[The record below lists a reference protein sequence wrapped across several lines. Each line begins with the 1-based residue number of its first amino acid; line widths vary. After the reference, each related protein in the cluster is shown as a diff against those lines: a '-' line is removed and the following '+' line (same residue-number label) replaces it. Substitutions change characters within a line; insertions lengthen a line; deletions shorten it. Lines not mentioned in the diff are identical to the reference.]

1 MRPRLGIMVTAIALF
16 LNPVGV
22 DLAFAIS
29 PIQGAGAT
37 SDERASRVVREFGQQ
52 LHFERRDGHVEG
64 SVGYVARGRE
74 YSVFLTG
81 TEVVLALNANDRRVR
96 DTELGPSAELRATGP
111 KTLATVLRVK
121 FLGGNPAPHL
131 VGIEI
136 LPSRSNYFIG
146 NDPAAWRTNVTH
158 YGKVRVGAV
167 YPGIDLMFY
176 GRGRQLEYDFI
187 VAPRADPDQI
197 RLALEGPEQVT
208 IKENGDLA
216 LTLPGGEWTLHAP
229 IAYQDSEA
237 GRERVQARFVIAA
250 IGQVRLALGHYDS
263 ARPLVI
269 DPVLSYSTYL
279 GGGGAG
285 YVDKSDWGNGI
296 AVDGL
301 GNTYVAGYASAKD
314 FPTTA
319 GAFDQGGGYAG
330 FVAKFDPS
338 GALVYSSFL
347 GGGGYMTEALAIAVD
362 SEGHAYVTGQTQR
375 EDFPTTVGAFQA
387 LCAEGTSWG
396 CADAFVT
403 KINPD
408 GASLAYSTYLG
419 GPGSTASG
427 DFGYDWG
434 NGIVIDSEGNA
445 YVAGLTRSYTFPVTA
460 GAFQSTHAGG
470 WADVFVA
477 KLNATGSALVYATYL
492 GGTGGSLH
500 GDEAYAIAVD
510 GEGSAYVTGLT
521 TSLDF
526 PTTAGAFR
534 PANSGYTNGF
544 ISKLSADGS
553 SLEYSTY
560 LGGPGSGRIYG
571 GRGIVVDAAGN
582 AYVTGTADNGFPTT
596 PGTFQPQCSTAPALC
611 SDAFVLKLNPAGSEL
626 VWSTYLGG
634 SGGEEGRGITLDTR
648 GNVYVA
654 GLTTSANFPLRDAIQ
669 GTYAGA
675 GSSTWGDGFVATLS
689 ADASR
694 LVFSTYL
701 GGSGDDAGYAI
712 AVDAAGNAYVT
723 GGTSSTDF
731 PTVNPVQAG
740 KSGTFDAF
748 VAKLIAP
755 ANVGLYQAGQ
765 WRLDRNGNG
774 VWDGCA
780 TDRCIEIGMAG
791 DIPLVGSWNGSATG
805 KVGVFR
811 PSDGVFYLD
820 YNGNDVWDGCAVD
833 RCLSIGMDGDIPL
846 VGDWNGD
853 GVAKVAAFRPSDGV
867 FYLDYNGNGQWDGC
881 GVDRCLQIGMLNDV
895 PLVGDWDGTGASKVG
910 TFRPSDGVFYLD
922 YNGNGQWD
930 GCGTD
935 RCLAIGLNGDIPLVG
950 DWDGTGSAKV
960 GAFRPSD
967 GVFYLDHNGNGQWD
981 GCTIDRCLQIGMN
994 GDTPLVGDWTS
1005 SGPARVG
1012 VYRPNTGTV
1021 YLDYNG
1027 NGIWDGCET
1036 DRCIA
1041 MGGSASDTAV
1051 LGKW

>member
-1 MRPRLGIMVTAIALF
+1 MNYALGVIATTLAVFFALLHPGLAPAITPSERGGAGSGHGGSRLVQAYGQQALPFEPAGGSEGKAYLARGGGYTLF
-16 LNPVGV
+16 LGPAEISLV
-22 DLAFAIS
+22 FAGSSQARHEPTGLS
-29 PIQGAGAT
+29 PTASPAT
-37 SDERASRVVREFGQQ
+37 TEEVREQS
-52 LHFERRDGHVEG
+52 LRIR
-64 SVGYVARGRE
+64 
-74 YSVFLTG
+74 L
-81 TEVVLALNANDRRVR
+81 LN
-96 DTELGPSAELRATGP
+96 
-111 KTLATVLRVK
+111 
-121 FLGGNPAPHL
+121 GNPEARPDGL
-131 VGIEI
+131 DK

-146 NDPAAWRTNVTH
+146 KDPNQWRMNVPH
-158 YGKVRVGAV
+158 YAKVRLTAV
-167 YPGIDLMFY
+167 YPGVDVLFY
-176 GRGRQLEYDFI
+176 GKGKQLEHDFL
-187 VAPRADPDQI
+187 VAPGADPRQI
-197 RLALEGPEQVT
+197 RLVFEGAEHVAL
-208 IKENGDLA
+208 KENGDLA
-216 LTLPGGEWTLHAP
+216 LTLPGGEMTLHAP
-229 IAYQDSEA
+229 ITYQDSEA
-237 GRERVQARFVIAA
+237 GRERVRARFLLADN
-250 IGQVRLALGHYDS
+250 GQVGFEVGPYDT
-263 ARPLVI
+263 ARPLII

-296 AVDGL
+296 AVDGA
-301 GNTYVAGYASAKD
+301 GNAYVAGLAYPGD
-314 FPTTA
+314 FPTTS
-319 GAFDQGGGYAG
+319 GAFDRSGGYAG
-330 FVAKFDPS
+330 FVAKFDRD
-338 GALVYSSFL
+338 GALVYSTFL
-347 GGGGYMTEALAIAVD
+347 GGGGYVTEALAIAVD
-362 SEGHAYVTGQTQR
+362 GEGHAYVTGQTQR
-375 EDFPTTVGAFQA
+375 EDFPTTVGAFQT

-434 NGIVIDSEGNA
+434 NGIVIDGEGNA

-460 GAFQSTHAGG
+460 GAFQTTHAGG

-510 GEGSAYVTGLT
+510 GQGSAYVTGLT

-534 PANSGYTNGF
+534 PVNSGYTNGF
-544 ISKLSADGS
+544 ISKLIADGS
-553 SLEYSTY
+553 SLGYSTY

-571 GRGIVVDAAGN
+571 GRGIVVDSAGN

-611 SDAFVLKLNPAGSEL
+611 SDAFVLKLNPAGSGL

-675 GSSTWGDGFVATLS
+675 GSSTWGDGFVAKLS
-689 ADASR
+689 PDASR
-694 LVFSTYL
+694 LVYSTYL
-701 GGSGDDAGYAI
+701 GGSSDDAGYGI
-712 AVDAAGNAYVT
+712 AVDAAGNAHVT

-740 KSGTFDAF
+740 KGGTFDAF

-765 WRLDRNGNG
+765 WRLDQNGNG
-774 VWDGCA
+774 AWDGCA

-791 DIPLVGSWNGSATG
+791 DIPLAGNWNGSAVS

-811 PSDGVFYLD
+811 PSDGAFYLD
-820 YNGNDVWDGCAVD
+820 YNGNGVWDGCAVD

-853 GVAKVAAFRPSDGV
+853 GVAKVGAFRPSDGV

-881 GVDRCLQIGMLNDV
+881 GVDRCLQIGMDGDT
-895 PLVGDWDGTGASKVG
+895 PLVGDWDSTGSSKVG
-910 TFRPSDGVFYLD
+910 AFRPSDGVFYLD
-922 YNGNGQWD
+922 YNGNGRLGRVRRGPLSQHRD
-930 GCGTD
+930 G
-935 RCLAIGLNGDIPLVG
+935 R
-950 DWDGTGSAKV
+950 
-960 GAFRPSD
+960 R
-967 GVFYLDHNGNGQWD
+967 H
-981 GCTIDRCLQIGMN
+981 
-994 GDTPLVGDWTS
+994 
-1005 SGPARVG
+1005 PAGR
-1012 VYRPNTGTV
+1012 R
-1021 YLDYNG
+1021 LE
-1027 NGIWDGCET
+1027 W
-1036 DRCIA
+1036 
-1041 MGGSASDTAV
+1041 
-1051 LGKW
+1051 